1 MCKETG
7 GISVSKQ
14 SEERLFIGIT
24 PNGIETCR
32 EPDIIEKAKHG
43 NINAL
48 YYAMLP
54 KAGSADWHTI
64 HKEWTF
70 KQSGTLLVV
79 YQQPL
84 QLEDFPVVDVA
95 EENSVETRYKYMLAE
110 ARMALRNGGPLPGY
124 EIELDKP
131 LTYVFVYE
139 LPKFVVALK
148 KGKYVLE
155 RAKSLNDI
163 IYRIEENFCSKEDI
177 EQHYRNNATNDFDD
191 YRSIGCGHPDD

>member
-1 MCKETG
+1 M
-7 GISVSKQ
+7 SKQ

-32 EPDIIEKAKHG
+32 EPAIIEKAKHG

-54 KAGSADWHTI
+54 TASSKDWHNRHTAV
-64 HKEWTF
+64 TF
-70 KQSGTLLVV
+70 KMSERRLVV
-79 YQQPL
+79 YQRPYKL
-84 QLEDFPVVDVA
+84 NGWPVVEID
-95 EENSVETRYKYMLAE
+95 EENVVESNYKKMLYE
-110 ARMALRNGGPLPGY
+110 AKIAKQNGDTITGY
-124 EIELDKP
+124 EIELEKP

-155 RAKSLNDI
+155 RAKSLSTI

-177 EQHYRNNATNDFDD
+177 EQHYRNNAPYDFDD